1 VTADG
6 RERSGFRS
14 VPWALTYDTG
24 VPGPDG
30 TPTEILRDFYLPA
43 LSRAVAYDRV
53 AGYFRSTS
61 LAAAA
66 QGFQAFVRHQG
77 KSRFVVGADLDR
89 ADVAAIL
96 RGEEARRDAAL
107 LAALGYP
114 AEWPEDVRE
123 GVGLLAWM
131 VARERLDV
139 RVAFRVH
146 ARTGRPLTPDSVA
159 DGYVHMKFAV
169 LRDADADRLYISG
182 SLNESRTALFLNA
195 ENIDV
200 HCSWRGED
208 PSARVT
214 DAERRFALLWSD
226 ENAAMRVIRLPDA
239 VQQRLIDLAKPPP
252 LRGPD
257 EPIEPDGLA
266 EPVPINP
273 LEQLRFA
280 LLRDGPRLPNG
291 RTVGIATAPIAPWPH
306 QAIVARRLIDTFP
319 FSWLL
324 CDEVGLGKTI
334 EAGLALRSLYLSGIA
349 KRILIAAP
357 ASLTRQWQREMASK
371 FLIPFGRARSGLP
384 LRHKF
389 IFPVDTDRPAAS
401 LCEPALLIVST
412 GLLVRQDRR
421 EDLKRTRSFDVVLLD
436 EAHYARR
443 RNPTGGT
450 RADPDFG
457 TLHRLL
463 TDVLR
468 DKTKALFLA
477 TATPMQLHPIE
488 ATDLVSLTRRA
499 GPFLDDPSLL
509 IGYYDALGTLVND
522 RELLPVEWEF
532 LRRSMTL
539 IEEQD
544 PSLWAWLT
552 TNVIDART
560 RIAVRRWLADGVP
573 PTGLDRRNMRRV
585 IFAASPLS
593 RVMLRHS
600 RPLLEIYRERGRLTD
615 NLARREI
622 LQIPPI
628 VFTDAERAVYDELEN
643 YCQGLAEKLGGR
655 RNSSRAQSLGFYLSF
670 LRLRFASS
678 LYAIGETL
686 RRRRIRVEQT
696 QLALAKGESASASE
710 VDREDQ
716 VAGDSEDD
724 ETVIGELLRDR
735 APDDL
740 AWERGKLD
748 QLIDRLEALTA
759 TPSKFHCL
767 LQVINRRR
775 MAAGRVQQVV
785 VFTRFADTLDN
796 IVRRLRDISTSLLIG
811 TYSGEGGRF
820 VDPTTHEWISVE
832 RDQVKHRFMRGE
844 IDILVCTDAAAEGL
858 NLQSA
863 DLLINYDLPWNPMK
877 VEQRIGRIDRI
888 GQKHDKVYVL
898 NLCYAGSAEEIVY
911 GRLLQR
917 LAQAGLI
924 VGTQQLS
931 LLPVTEHE
939 FEDLAAGRLSEAE
952 LTARVEKRAREA
964 QARQRS
970 MEIPPQDLFEIY
982 ERLDAQEQQKRSPV
996 ILDDIWASISGSPYL
1011 ASLGCRIR
1019 PDGGAREIELN
1030 NVPGVADGTVLTVSR
1045 EAYERGLPDETPLR
1059 FASYGDPVFEA
1070 ILGLLEA
1077 SGIPPGICRVAVSI
1091 PGTDDAELVG
1101 YVAMCRVKN
1110 GEPTP
1115 RVFLDMSD
1123 LDDFAVEGEVPVP
1136 ATAVEEL
1143 RERLRALA
1151 RDEFGLLAA
1160 APRIEAANETAGRAQ
1175 GRLTRLVAKHFILSM
1190 QAARRGE
1197 TNFARQLAV
1206 LDELAEDRAELRLP
1220 RMPVDQLRSLS
1231 GVPFEIRLP
1240 AAGTDV
1246 PLDAPRPLLKAAVD
1260 LAARE
1265 AAALHRRQADI
1276 TTEQVLARL

>member
-1 VTADG
+1 MPA
-6 RERSGFRS
+6 ERGERIGFRS
-14 VPWALTYDTG
+14 VAWRLTYDTG

-30 TPTEILRDFYLPA
+30 APTEILRDFYLPA

-66 QGFQAFVRHQG
+66 QGFEAFVRHQG
-77 KSRFVVGADLDR
+77 KARLVVGADLDR

-96 RGEEARRDAAL
+96 KGEEARRDAAL
-107 LAALGYP
+107 LAALGIP
-114 AEWPEDVRE
+114 EDWPEEVRE

-169 LRDADADRLYISG
+169 LRDARGDRLYISG
-182 SLNESRTALFLNA
+182 SLNESRTALYLNA

-208 PSARVT
+208 PAARVA
-214 DAERRFALLWSD
+214 DAEQRFGLLWSD
-226 ENAAMRVIRLPDA
+226 ENAAMRVIRLPEA
-239 VQQRLIDLAKPPP
+239 VQQRLIAFAKPPSFRQSEKP
-252 LRGPD
+252 AELD
-257 EPIEPDGLA
+257 ELA
-266 EPVPINP
+266 EGPAISP

-291 RTVGIATAPIAPWPH
+291 RAVGIATAPIAPWPH
-306 QAIVARRLIDTFP
+306 QGVVARRLIDTFP

-371 FLIPFGRARSGLP
+371 FLMPFGRARSGLP
-384 LRHKF
+384 LRHEF
-389 IFPVDTDRPAAS
+389 IFPAETDRPAAS
-401 LCEPALLIVST
+401 LCEPALSIVST

-457 TLHRLL
+457 TVHRLL

-468 DKTKALFLA
+468 DKSKVLYLA

-488 ATDLVSLTRRA
+488 ATDLVSLTHRV

-509 IGYYDALGTLVND
+509 IGYYEALGTLVND
-522 RELLPVEWEF
+522 RELLPVDWEF
-532 LRRSMTL
+532 LRRSIRL

-544 PSLWAWLT
+544 PPLWGWLAS
-552 TNVIDART
+552 NVIDART
-560 RIAVRRWLADGVP
+560 RIAVRRWLDDGVA
-573 PTGLDRRNMRRV
+573 PTGLDRRNMRRL

-600 RPLLEIYRERGRLTD
+600 RPLLEIYRERGRLTE

-622 LQIPPI
+622 LPMPRI

-643 YCQGLAEKLGGR
+643 YCRGLAERLGGR
-655 RNSSRAQSLGFYLSF
+655 RNRSRAQSLGFYLSF

-696 QLALAKGESASASE
+696 QLALAKSESASE

-716 VAGDSEDD
+716 VAGDGEDD
-724 ETVIGELLRDR
+724 DAVIGELLRDR
-735 APDDL
+735 SSDDL
-740 AWERGKLD
+740 AWEREKLH
-748 QLIDRLEALTA
+748 QLIDRLEPLTE
-759 TPSKFHCL
+759 TPSKFHYL
-767 LQVINRRR
+767 LQVIDRRR
-775 MAAGRVQQVV
+775 MAASRVQQVV
-785 VFTRFADTLDN
+785 VFTRFADTLDD
-796 IVRRLRDISTSLLIG
+796 IVRRLRNINANLLIG

-820 VDPTTHEWISVE
+820 VDPATHEWIGVE

-952 LTARVEKRAREA
+952 LIARAEKRARET
-964 QARQRS
+964 QSRQRS

-982 ERLDAQEQQKRSPV
+982 ERLDAQVQQRRPPV
-996 ILDDIWASISGSPYL
+996 TLDDIWAAISSSPYL
-1011 ASLGCRIR
+1011 ASRGCRVL
-1019 PDGGAREIELN
+1019 PDSGSRAIELN
-1030 NVPGVADGTVLTVSR
+1030 HVPGVADGTVLTVSR

-1059 FASYGDPVFEA
+1059 FASYGDPAFEA
-1070 ILGLLEA
+1070 ILNLLEA
-1077 SGIPPGICRVAVSI
+1077 SGIPPGICRIAVSI
-1091 PGTDDAELVG
+1091 PGTDNAELVG
-1101 YVAMCRVKN
+1101 YVVMCRVKN
-1110 GEPTP
+1110 GEPRP

-1123 LDDFAVEGEVPVP
+1123 LDDLAVEGEASVPP
-1136 ATAVEEL
+1136 EAVEEL
-1143 RERLRALA
+1143 RERLHALA
-1151 RDEFGLLAA
+1151 RDEFGLLAT
-1160 APRIEAANETAGRAQ
+1160 APRIEAANEAAGRAQ

-1197 TNFARQLAV
+1197 ANFARQLDI
-1206 LDELAEDRAELRLP
+1206 LDELAADRAELRLP
-1220 RMPVDQLRSLS
+1220 RVPVDQLRALL
-1231 GVPFEIRLP
+1231 GVPFAIRLP
-1240 AAGTDV
+1240 VVGNDA
-1246 PLDAPRPLLKAAVD
+1246 PFDAPRPLLKAAVD

-1265 AAALHRRQADI
+1265 AAALHSRQADI
-1276 TTEQVLARL
+1276 TTEQVLGRL